1 MKYYST
7 RYAHNILTGDFDESP
22 QLYSESVKPEGRS
35 PQHKGTHR
43 NARTHAL
50 THSRTQCSN
59 RVRASLLIIHA
70 SVYGSFH

>member
-22 QLYSESVKPEGRS
+22 QLYSESVRPEGRS

-43 NARTHAL
+43 NART
-50 THSRTQCSN
+50 Q
-59 RVRASLLIIHA
+59 
-70 SVYGSFH
+70 